1 VQEKLKEI
9 IADPK
14 MTITM
19 EKRARRQ
26 GAAADPADPGA
37 GRKADGRLFPRRAAG
52 AHHVDGRDRWH
63 LSGGG
68 GHPFTARR
76 VDLAIPTAMGCMG

>member
-19 EKRARRQ
+19 EKMR
-26 GAAADPADPGA
+26 GPS
-37 GRKADGRLFPRRAAG
+37 PRR
-52 AHHVDGRDRWH
+52 
-63 LSGGG
+63 
-68 GHPFTARR
+68 RR
-76 VDLAIPTAMGCMG
+76 